1 MRTPP
6 WLRLTS
12 LGTSVGAV
20 TVALMACSSDH
31 GGESVGSHRQK
42 LASLYPIADCN
53 GVEEAI
59 RAKALAEMN
68 RRIDASLESALS
80 NGCGGYGRGEGDAM
94 NAGASPS
101 PAPATTPGTPAT
113 DTGSKGSSGGATEVS
128 KTNNQ
133 IAGVDEADF
142 IKNDNKYIYVVNGS
156 TFQIVD
162 AWPATQ
168 AHEIAKVSVAG
179 TAKKLFV
186 EGDRAIVYSSI
197 PRGTGSS
204 GSDRGGYP
212 GYGASECTYGYD
224 CDFTGDGTRT
234 QVAVYDISD
243 RTAPRVT
250 RTIQLSGSYIG
261 ARRIGNAVHTVVA
274 SPEQS
279 TWFEGVNYYVDL
291 SNACAPGS
299 YGAPTTVAEIRAVR
313 AAHEAARAKNTEI
326 IRNAAIQAF
335 LPAMTDTASPAAAT
349 ACSNFYGSGL
359 QDGTSF
365 TSLVTFDLANEAPAS
380 STTILS
386 RPGAI
391 FASAEALYMAVPHQR
406 TGYYDWFDDMAQEDE
421 ASTIHKFV
429 LGPAATDTH
438 YNGSGVTKG
447 RVLNQFSMDEY
458 EGNLRIATT
467 KGHVPSPDVYSTL
480 TVLSQGETGLEQ
492 VGQIDHI
499 APKEDIRSV
508 RFAGPRGYIVTFK
521 KTDPLFLLDLASAT
535 QPRILSE
542 LKIPGFSTYM
552 HMMDDTH
559 LLTIG
564 YDANDHGD
572 FAYFAGVILQI
583 FDVSDPQNPK
593 LAHKETIG
601 TRGSSSEALANHL
614 AFNYFAPKSLLA
626 LPMTICEGGG
636 DGSFGTTMSFSGLM
650 VYDTTA
656 ANGFHLRGRVA
667 HPHTSTGGYDNGA
680 CSNWWTQAS
689 SEVKRSIFMDDYVF
703 SISEKTIKAN
713 QLDHLDTDVSAIS
726 IAP

>member
-1 MRTPP
+1 MRRSHVS
-6 WLRLTS
+6 LLGLALLGTS
-12 LGTSVGAV
+12 LGAL
-20 TVALMACSSDH
+20 VACGSGNGVEA
-31 GGESVGSHRQK
+31 VGSQRQK

-53 GVEEAI
+53 GVEKAI
-59 RAKALAEMN
+59 RDKALAEMN
-68 RRIDASLESALS
+68 RQLDTGLESALK
-80 NGCGGYGRGEGDAM
+80 NGCSFGRGMDEGMAGPSP
-94 NAGASPS
+94 NAGNTSPPSPS
-101 PAPATTPGTPAT
+101 APH
-113 DTGSKGSSGGATEVS
+113 DSSGGATEVS

-142 IKNDNKYIYVVNGS
+142 IKNDNKYIYVVNGG
-156 TFQIVD
+156 TFQIVE
-162 AWPATQ
+162 AWPAAQ

-186 EGDRAIVYSSI
+186 EGDRAVVYSSI
-197 PRGTGSS
+197 PRDAAGS
-204 GSDRGGYP
+204 GSGGYP
-212 GYGASECTYGYD
+212 GYGASKECTYGYD

-234 QVAVYDISD
+234 QIAVYDISD
-243 RTAPRVT
+243 RTAPRVV
-250 RTIQLSGSYIG
+250 RTLQLSGSYIG

-279 TWFEGVNYYVDL
+279 SWFTGVSYYPDL
-291 SNACAPGS
+291 SNACGTNN
-299 YGAPTTVAEIRAVR
+299 YGALTTAVEIQAVR
-313 AAHEAARAKNTEI
+313 LAYAKLRAKNTEI
-326 IRNAAIQAF
+326 IQS
-335 LPAMTDTASPAAAT
+335 TDVRGYFPSLTDSAAA
-349 ACSNFYGSGL
+349 AGGAECSGYYGSGF

-365 TSLVTFDLANEAPAS
+365 TSLVTFDLSNNASTS
-380 STTILS
+380 STTIIS

-406 TGYYDWFDDMAQEDE
+406 SDSYGWFDDMKTEDE
-421 ASTIHKFV
+421 ASTIHKFA
-429 LGPAATDTH
+429 LGPAASDTH
-438 YNGSGVTKG
+438 YNGSGATKG

-467 KGHVPSPDVYSTL
+467 TGHVPQDGVHSTL
-480 TVLSQGETGLEQ
+480 TVLAQGDAGLNQ

-521 KTDPLFLLDLASAT
+521 KTDPLFLLDLADAT
-535 QPRILSE
+535 HPRILSE

-572 FAYFAGVILQI
+572 FAFFAGVILQI
-583 FDVSDPQNPK
+583 FDVSDPENPI

-601 TRGSSSEALANHL
+601 TRGSSSEALADHL
-614 AFNYFAPKSLLA
+614 AFNYFAPKNLLA

-636 DGSFGTTMSFSGLM
+636 DGTYGTDMTFSGLL

-656 ANGFHLRGRVA
+656 ASGFHLRGRVA
-667 HPHTSTGGYDNGA
+667 HPQTSTGGYDNGA

-713 QLDHLDTDVSAIS
+713 QLDHLETDVSAVS
-726 IAP
+726 IIP